1 MTYTYDE
8 NTVSDLHKDAHGFR
22 PSTWFW
28 EEWSR
33 ADAEGKQRIWDNLLW
48 ELDQTMAE
56 ERRREEIAVGDFER
70 GVRVN
75 MAYGA
80 TCRAEAIRWMLDGV
94 LKDHDLMYGGE
105 YACYLFNLP
114 WNPYRAELDP
124 IVEQIFADRGQKEV
138 DNLAA

>member
-1 MTYTYDE
+1 MYTFDE
-8 NTVSDLHKDAHGFR
+8 NLVSDLHKDAHGFR

-33 ADAEGKQRIWDNLLW
+33 ADDAGKQVIWDNLLF

-70 GVRVN
+70 GVRQN
-75 MAYGA
+75 LALGA
-80 TCRAEAIRWMLDGV
+80 GDRATAIRWMLDGV
-94 LKDHDLMYGGE
+94 LQDHDLWYGGE

-114 WNPYRAELDP
+114 YTFRAELDP
-124 IVEQIFADRGQKEV
+124 IVNEIAEQRALKE
-138 DNLAA
+138 AA